1 MARKKKKT
9 FNKMDFF
16 LLVDLVLMTVFTIT
30 MIVVYTKTYAIP
42 DTLCTCV
49 FGVLGGELGIM
60 GWIKS
65 NKEKAEVRKQELAD
79 RKYFEKLQ
87 TDKFVSNKK
96 EEKENEIN

>member
-1 MARKKKKT
+1 MAKKKNKT

-16 LLVDLVLMTVFTIT
+16 LLVDLVLIIVFTCI
-30 MIVVYTKTYAIP
+30 MIYLYVNTLSIP

-65 NKEKAEVRKQELAD
+65 NKEKTEARKIELQD
-79 RKYFEKLQ
+79 RKYYEKL
-87 TDKFVSNKK
+87 N
-96 EEKENEIN
+96 KENKGDE

>member
-1 MARKKKKT
+1 MSRKKKKT

-16 LLVDLVLMTVFTIT
+16 LLVDLLLIIIFTGI
-30 MIVVYTKTYAIP
+30 MIWLYLQSYAIP

-65 NKEKAEVRKQELAD
+65 NKEKAEARKQELED
-79 RKYFEKLQ
+79 RKHFEKLNKGD
-87 TDKFVSNKK
+87 DK
-96 EEKENEIN
+96 NELN

>member
-16 LLVDLVLMTVFTIT
+16 LLIDLLLIIIFTGI
-30 MIVVYTKTYAIP
+30 MIWLYLKSYAIP

-65 NKEKAEVRKQELAD
+65 NKEKAETRKQELED
-79 RKYFEKLQ
+79 RKYFEKLSKAQ
-87 TDKFVSNKK
+87 EEQNK
-96 EEKENEIN
+96 EV

>member
-1 MARKKKKT
+1 MAAKKKKV

-16 LLVDLVLMTVFTIT
+16 LLVDLLLIIIFTIT
-30 MIVVYTKTYAIP
+30 MIVIYTKTYAIP

-65 NKEKAEVRKQELAD
+65 NKEKTEARKQELAD
-79 RKYFEKLQ
+79 RKYYEKL
-87 TDKFVSNKK
+87 NKK
-96 EEKENEIN
+96 EDTNNG

>member
-1 MARKKKKT
+1 MAKKKKT

-16 LLVDLVLMTVFTIT
+16 LLVDLLLMIIFTVV
-30 MIVVYTKTYAIP
+30 MIVMYNKNLSIP
-42 DTLCTCV
+42 DTLVVSV

-79 RKYFEKLQ
+79 RKYYEKL
-87 TDKFVSNKK
+87 NKK
-96 EEKENEIN
+96 EEQGNEIN